1 LAARSDFR
9 VARTVCALI
18 VRIVRNFRIFKAYGL
33 PAEQTSGYKVRQPFD
48 EQPFFAMSA
57 KFYFYFFWASQTAGG
72 SRGV

>member
-1 LAARSDFR
+1 M
-9 VARTVCALI
+9 VRTICALMARI
-18 VRIVRNFRIFKAYGL
+18 VRIFRIFAAFGL
-33 PAEQTSGYKVRQPFD
+33 PAKQASGYKVNQPFD